1 MANILVPVH
10 AGQDTQWVARHLVK
24 LHQRERIRVHLL
36 TIRPKYTGLVGLF
49 FSCADLIEFNR
60 QDGDD
65 ALQPMRL
72 ILDATGIPYNTH
84 HVSGG
89 TVDEITKFAKEN
101 YCPQIVIGPTRSHW
115 LDELLFGSLTRR
127 VEALMRTSSDKPCEV
142 L

>member
-10 AGQDTQWVARHLVK
+10 TGQDTQWVARHLVK

-72 ILDATGIPYNTH
+72 ALDATGIPYNTH
-84 HVSGG
+84 HIIGR
-89 TVDEITKFAKEN
+89 TVDEIAKFAREN
-101 YCPQIVIGPTRSHW
+101 HCPQIGIGPVGVHW
-115 LDELLFGSLTRR
+115 IIELFFGSLTRR
-127 VEALMRTSSDKPCEV
+127 VDAMMRTNSDKPCEV

>member
-10 AGQDTQWVARHLVK
+10 PGQDTQWVAHYLAK

-49 FSCADLIEFNR
+49 FSCTDLIEFNR
-60 QDGDD
+60 KDGDD

-72 ILDATGIPYNTH
+72 VLDATGIPYNTH
-84 HVSGG
+84 HVNGR
-89 TVDEITKFAKEN
+89 TVDEIAKFAKEN
-101 YCPQIVIGPTRSHW
+101 YCPQIVIGPARSHW
-115 LDELLFGSLTRR
+115 INELLFGSLTRR
-127 VEALMRTSSDKPCEV
+127 VEAMMRISSDKPCEV

>member
-10 AGQDTQWVARHLVK
+10 PGQDTQWVARYLAK

-60 QDGDD
+60 KDGDD

-72 ILDATGIPYNTH
+72 VLDATGIPYNTH
-84 HVSGG
+84 QVNGR
-89 TVDEITKFAKEN
+89 TVDEIAKFAKEN
-101 YCPQIVIGPTRSHW
+101 YCPQIVIGPARSHW
-115 LDELLFGSLTRR
+115 VNELLFGSLTRR
-127 VEALMRTSSDKPCEV
+127 VEAMMRISSDKPCEV

>member
-10 AGQDTQWVARHLVK
+10 PGQDTQWVARYLAK

-49 FSCADLIEFNR
+49 FSCTDLIEFNR
-60 QDGDD
+60 KDGDD

-72 ILDATGIPYNTH
+72 VLDATGIPYTTH
-84 HVSGG
+84 HVNGR
-89 TVDEITKFAKEN
+89 TVDEIAKFAKEN
-101 YCPQIVIGPTRSHW
+101 YCPQIVIGPARSHW
-115 LDELLFGSLTRR
+115 INELLFGSLTRR
-127 VEALMRTSSDKPCEV
+127 VEAMMRISSDKPCEV